1 MNVRLH
7 IERLVLDGVPVAQA
21 DRARLLS
28 VVESELG
35 RLLAT
40 RGLPDAAAAGWATP
54 AVDGGSIAPT
64 PNATKFGRDVARAV
78 YRGLGGEPDER

>member
-1 MNVRLH
+1 MDVRLH
-7 IERLVLDGVPVAQA
+7 IERLVLDGASIGHA
-21 DRARLLS
+21 DRARLVS
-28 VVESELG
+28 AVEAELG

-54 AVDGGSIAPT
+54 AVDGGSIAP
-64 PNATKFGRDVARAV
+64 PANARTFGRDVARAV